1 MNESEYWYV
10 VDLKITYF
18 SNLLEEI
25 RSSNCFRYSSQQFFF
40 AILFFIIR
48 IIVIVLSIVLIELGL
63 SLIHSY

>member
-18 SNLLEEI
+18 SKLLEEI
-25 RSSNCFRYSSQQFFF
+25 RSSNCFRYSSQQFFFF

-48 IIVIVLSIVLIELGL
+48 IIVIVLSIVLKELEL
-63 SLIHSY
+63 S